1 MVDALEN
8 NIAIQI
14 IQTSDD
20 RAGSIAGMT
29 VMAND
34 LEKPFTIEQVRV
46 SYKECWL
53 CSKKD
58 PRRMKIKTT
67 STVKDTMPEGDKHWR
82 YKTGYGDMVDTSK
95 GIVKQDDYKKQKPI
109 NKRVTKGL
117 LELTIAKVKS
127 LLRWIGNKAVALGH
141 KITDLVSGKQPTEIP
156 RKRRKHVT
164 KTMSVGILRPIATVA
179 NLTSLSACINTPAN
193 ASSEI
198 AEANRLIADMQVNKN
213 LSKVGPGGDKT
224 FLNKKR
230 SKVFNSYIAGI
241 TSYNVADA
249 TTVANNIAAKNHRHH
264 TFNALV
270 MSTTV
275 TSVTLIIRGHR
286 LVPMILIALLVVC
299 YVNSNIEP
307 SWLISLNLLLT
318 SFNMR
323 NFIVNS
329 LISIIELGLA
339 PAKRLAPFRTLVYI
353 IATILSV

>member
-1 MVDALEN
+1 
-8 NIAIQI
+8 
-14 IQTSDD
+14 
-20 RAGSIAGMT
+20 
-29 VMAND
+29 
-34 LEKPFTIEQVRV
+34 
-46 SYKECWL
+46 
-53 CSKKD
+53 
-58 PRRMKIKTT
+58 
-67 STVKDTMPEGDKHWR
+67 
-82 YKTGYGDMVDTSK
+82 
-95 GIVKQDDYKKQKPI
+95 
-109 NKRVTKGL
+109 
-117 LELTIAKVKS
+117 
-127 LLRWIGNKAVALGH
+127 
-141 KITDLVSGKQPTEIP
+141 
-156 RKRRKHVT
+156 
-164 KTMSVGILRPIATVA
+164 
-179 NLTSLSACINTPAN
+179 
-193 ASSEI
+193 
-198 AEANRLIADMQVNKN
+198 LIADMQVNKN